1 MLDYAIEVQVIQ
13 AVAAPGSVHGNRNVT
28 YIIRVYIIMI
38 HNRNNYTQYVDSLSL
53 LLYRMRSSMII
64 QIIQPERWLQT

>member
-13 AVAAPGSVHGNRNVT
+13 AVAAPGSVYDNRNVT

-38 HNRNNYTQYVDSLSL
+38 HNR
-53 LLYRMRSSMII
+53 
-64 QIIQPERWLQT
+64 